1 MAVSTAISRR
11 GLLAGAGSG
20 MGGAI
25 LAACGA
31 AATGTG
37 GTKTEPLAAVS
48 FAQPTEVTFWHTQSG
63 ALTKAI
69 DDLVAKFNS
78 SNDKKITVKSEYI
91 AGSYA
96 GLFQKNQVALQ
107 AGTPVEVSVAYESHV
122 AEYMRG
128 NWNVD
133 LEPYVKDK
141 AIGLTKEGLEDV
153 FPNYLEGQ
161 RYPQYNNKLLSWPF
175 AKSLLVLTVNDELL
189 NRAGVKSLPKTWTEF
204 QAAIQQLSRGDSSLI
219 IDSSQMSASELN
231 QDPTRKRTYG
241 WANYPSAST
250 IYAWAYSRGGTVL
263 DPQTK
268 QVKWNDAPF
277 LESFQF
283 TEDNF
288 KRQYAYNPPR
298 QPGSD
303 YDFVSNRYAFIM
315 QSSVSRPF
323 VRNVMKSNGRENMP
337 WRLAMIPAKDASKP
351 ATVAFGPNVAIF
363 RTTPIKQAAAWAFVK
378 WWSEKEQDVEWSITS
393 NYMPVRKSSAE
404 TPRLKGYWEKDDP
417 QGKQAFDLLKFAKAE
432 PNIRGTD
439 PIRKV
444 IEDALLSVMEG
455 KQGSKAALEQ
465 AAKEANQILAQS

>member
-1 MAVSTAISRR
+1 MGVSKRR
-11 GLLAGAGSG
+11 LLAATGTGTSA
-20 MGGAI
+20 AI

-31 AATGTG
+31 ANTTG
-37 GTKTEPLAAVS
+37 GSKVEPLAAVS
-48 FAQPTEVTFWHTQSG
+48 FGQPVEITFWHTQSG
-63 ALTKAI
+63 ALTQAI
-69 DDLVAKFNS
+69 DALVAKFNS
-78 SNDKKITVKSEYI
+78 SNDKKITVKSEFI
-91 AGSYA
+91 PGSYA

-107 AGTPVEVSVAYESHV
+107 AGTPVDVSVAYESHV

-128 NWNVD
+128 GWNID
-133 LEPYVKDK
+133 LEPYVRDRNL
-141 AIGLTKEGLEDV
+141 GLSKESLDDV

-161 RYPQYNNKLLSWPF
+161 RFPQYENKLLSWPF
-175 AKSLLVLTVNDELL
+175 AKSMLIMAVNDELL
-189 NRAGVKSLPKTWTEF
+189 NRSGVTSVPKTWTEF
-204 QAAIQQLSRGDSSLI
+204 QAAIQKISRGDSSLI
-219 IDSSQMSASELN
+219 IDSSQMSQSELN

-268 QVKWNDAPF
+268 QVKWNDPAF

-315 QSSVSRPF
+315 QSTTSRPF
-323 VRNVMKSNGRENMP
+323 IRNVMRSNGRETMP
-337 WRLAMIPAKDASKP
+337 WRVAMIPQKDAAKP
-351 ATVAFGPNVAIF
+351 ATVAFGPNVALF
-363 RTTPIKQAAAWAFVK
+363 KTTPLKQAASWAFVK
-378 WWSEKEQDVEWSITS
+378 WWSERDQDVEWSITS

-417 QGKQAFDLLKFAKAE
+417 QGKQAFELLKYAKPE

-455 KQGSKAALEQ
+455 KQSSKAALE
-465 AAKEANQILAQS
+465 AATLEANRILQQS

>member
-1 MAVSTAISRR
+1 MAVSRR
-11 GLLAGAGSG
+11 GLLAAAGSG
-20 MGGAI
+20 TGGAI

-37 GTKTEPLAAVS
+37 GSTTQPLAAVT
-48 FAQPTEVTFWHTQSG
+48 FGQPVEITFWHSLSG

-69 DDLVAKFNS
+69 DDQLAKFNS
-78 SNDKKITVKSEYI
+78 SNDKKITVKSEFI
-91 AGSYA
+91 TGSYA

-107 AGTPVEVSVAYESHV
+107 AGTPVDVSVAYESHV

-128 NWNVD
+128 GWNID
-133 LEPYVKDK
+133 LDPYIKDK
-141 AIGLTKEGLEDV
+141 NLGLTKESLDDV

-161 RYPQYNNKLLSWPF
+161 RYPQYDNKLLSWPF
-175 AKSLLVLTVNDELL
+175 AKSMLVLTVNDELL
-189 NRAGVKSLPKTWTEF
+189 NRSGVTALPKTWTEF
-204 QAAIQQLSRGDSSLI
+204 QAAIQKMSRGDASLI
-219 IDSSQMSASELN
+219 IDKTDMAQSELN

-250 IYAWAYSRGGTVL
+250 IYSWVFSRGGTVL

-268 QVKWNDAPF
+268 QVKWNEAAM

-298 QPGSD
+298 SPGSD

-315 QSSVSRPF
+315 QSTTSRPF
-323 VRNVMKSNGRENMP
+323 IRSVMKANGRDSLP
-337 WRLAMIPAKDASKP
+337 WRIAMIPAKDASKP
-351 ATVAFGPNVAIF
+351 AASAFGPNVAIF
-363 RTTPIKQAAAWAFVK
+363 KTTPLKQAAAWAFVK
-378 WWSEKEQDVEWSITS
+378 WWSEKDQDVEWAITS

-417 QGKQAFDLLKFAKAE
+417 QGKQAFDLLKYAKPE
-432 PNIRGTD
+432 PNIRGSD

-444 IEDALLSVMEG
+444 LEDALLSVMDG
-455 KQGSKAALEQ
+455 KQSSKSALE
-465 AAKEANQILAQS
+465 AATIEANRLLAQS